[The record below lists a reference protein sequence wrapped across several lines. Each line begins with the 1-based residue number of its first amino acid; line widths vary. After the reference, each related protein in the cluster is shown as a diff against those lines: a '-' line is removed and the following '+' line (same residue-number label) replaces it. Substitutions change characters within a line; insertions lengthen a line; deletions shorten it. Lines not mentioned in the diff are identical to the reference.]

1 MYCAV
6 TFSLEVGTFALS
18 GLATATNLDKLSLVN
33 ALRGKYGGAPFIFY
47 TLLFKFESPW
57 KLFIIRFSRRS
68 FIFTLKIHVDASA
81 IKRRTSNRNVNT
93 KNQKWKTFVNNFS
106 RLIRWSTLEIF
117 WKHLFVNLAFL
128 GVAYR
133 TVLSS
138 HLSHDLCKKQT
149 FLEH

>member
-1 MYCAV
+1 MDCAV
-6 TFSLEVGTFALS
+6 TFFLEVGTSALS
-18 GLATATNLDKLSLVN
+18 GLANATNLDKLSLVSV
-33 ALRGKYGGAPFIFY
+33 LQDKYGGASFIFY
-47 TLLFKFESPW
+47 TLFFKFESPW

-68 FIFTLKIHVDASA
+68 FIFTLKKHVDESA
-81 IKRRTSNRNVNT
+81 IKGRTSNRNVNT

-106 RLIRWSTLEIF
+106 RVIRWSTLEIF
-117 WKHLFVNLAFL
+117 WKILFVNLAFL